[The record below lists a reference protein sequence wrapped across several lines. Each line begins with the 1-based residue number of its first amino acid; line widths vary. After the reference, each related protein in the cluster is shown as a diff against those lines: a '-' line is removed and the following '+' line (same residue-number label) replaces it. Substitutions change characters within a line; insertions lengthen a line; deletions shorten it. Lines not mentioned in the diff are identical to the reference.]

1 MKKAISFVALL
12 LIGDAAAEK
21 LYRKHG
27 HSYVQ
32 FLEGDYEDW
41 NTDFSQ
47 DKTSQES
54 VSEAEKQMGHAMK
67 VDAESQDQAIKGGSK
82 LHFDQDG
89 ETFSKATSISD
100 STLLAMPTYYNPVPG
115 VTMIMSD
122 PIHGSLGE
130 PKIKMEDLTP
140 EQQFEE
146 SQRRKKPVVFKDD
159 KEQVTDTS
167 DSIKWAEENTG
178 GKMPEPVDK
187 EKIKKTPKYHLAD
200 SDDED
205 DETVET
211 RKSVKTAEKQ
221 LKHRFFINA
230 KEKKSYEKAIAE
242 GKVNPKQLTFDED
255 EDEEFGPIDSTK
267 QAREA
272 AKKAA
277 KIHEIHVKKAEKTAK
292 KLTKEEREAKEK
304 EDEIAE
310 AKKDTEENKVPTPK
324 KDGEKEVVKSEPVE
338 KAPTASDLPPEL
350 AGNLE
355 AAPAEKKAAF
365 AQQKSRAYES
375 DSESDSD
382 SSDSDSD
389 DE

>member
-21 LYRKHG
+21 LYRRHG
-27 HSYVQ
+27 HNYVQ

-54 VSEAEKQMGHAMK
+54 VTEAEKQMGHAMK
-67 VDAESQDQAIKGGSK
+67 ADAESQNHAIKDSSK

-89 ETFSKATSISD
+89 ETFSKATSIND

-159 KEQVTDTS
+159 KEQVTDTA

-178 GKMPEPVDK
+178 GKFPEPVEKD
-187 EKIKKTPKYHLAD
+187 KIKKTPKYHLAD

-205 DETVET
+205 DDTVET

-242 GKVNPKQLTFDED
+242 GRVNPKQLTFDED
-255 EDEEFGPIDSTK
+255 EDEEFGPVDPTK
-267 QAREA
+267 EARQA

-310 AKKDTEENKVPTPK
+310 AKKDTEENKPPVPK
-324 KDGEKEVVKSEPVE
+324 KEGAKEVEKSEPPA

-350 AGNLE
+350 AGTLE
-355 AAPAEKKAAF
+355 KAPAF